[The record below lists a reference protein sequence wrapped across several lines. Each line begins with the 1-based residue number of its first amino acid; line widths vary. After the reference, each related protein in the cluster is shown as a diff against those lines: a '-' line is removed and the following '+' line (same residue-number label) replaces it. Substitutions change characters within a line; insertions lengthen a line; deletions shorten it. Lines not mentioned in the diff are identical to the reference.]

1 MKQFTSEEIQNQF
14 EKLPAELQAAV
25 TSPEIH
31 DKIEAIGKRHNL
43 MIDQMGELVDE
54 IGLILLG
61 LEKSSDF
68 VSHASQKLNI
78 SSKAALLLAKDIN
91 SEVFDSIKDLL
102 RKVEAEIPAEESETQ
117 ENREQ
122 TVASIEH
129 AGNFSIEKDD
139 SVETNGNGVTSADRA
154 KILNDL
160 ENPPAR
166 AGATTSNFS
175 VPIVSGSKST
185 SGSGTAPENYT
196 EPLVD
201 YLLSNPIAQ
210 SEKKVIVE
218 TKDTVP
224 QAKIAP
230 AMPVAPKKQGP
241 DPYREVVK

>member
-1 MKQFTSEEIQNQF
+1 MKQFTSEEIQDQF

-25 TSPEIH
+25 TSPEIQE
-31 DKIEAIGKRHNL
+31 KIEVIGKKHNL

-68 VSHASQKLNI
+68 VNHASQKLNI

-91 SEVFDSIKDLL
+91 SEVFDSIKDSL
-102 RKVEAEIPAEESETQ
+102 RKVEAEIPVEESETQ
-117 ENREQ
+117 ENHDQ
-122 TVASIEH
+122 TVASIEN
-129 AGNFSIEKDD
+129 AGNFSIEKEAG
-139 SVETNGNGVTSADRA
+139 ETNKGEVTYADRA

-160 ENPPAR
+160 ENPPTHT
-166 AGATTSNFS
+166 GATASNFS
-175 VPIVSGSKST
+175 TPIVSGSKT
-185 SGSGTAPENYT
+185 GSGTAPENYT

-201 YLLSNPIAQ
+201 YLLANPIAQ
-210 SEKKVIVE
+210 SEKKIVVE

-230 AMPVAPKKQGP
+230 TTPVVPKKQGP
-241 DPYREVVK
+241 DPYREAVK